1 MLNKKA
7 QISETMVWIVATL
20 IIIVILIVFIF
31 ISSSF
36 AKVKNLTI
44 KDLKLSSEGEDVN
57 LFETKTEI
65 AYGLASENDKKIID
79 NWRKEN
85 E

>member
-44 KDLKLSSEGEDVN
+44 KDLKLSSEGEDID
-57 LFETKTEI
+57 LFETKTKIVYDLVSAE
-65 AYGLASENDKKIID
+65 DKKIID